1 MAGIVNAAGR
11 RAGVMSVVARRTPRT
26 SAAARTVRN
35 RRSRARR
42 GCGPIRSRMA
52 AARIATPS
60 RSHPVTGT
68 PAAILIAV
76 RLVVAGVVTHHAH
89 ASIDTHAFHCA
100 GAHQDQGNSAESGP
114 YPSFAHDVHFGS
126 VFLPLPV
133 HSISPKGA
141 PAGSA
146 TTATWPP

>member
-1 MAGIVNAAGR
+1 MTGAVNAAGR
-11 RAGVMSVVARRTPRT
+11 GADAMSVVSRRTPRP
-26 SAAARTVRN
+26 SAAAGTVRN

-42 GCGPIRSRMA
+42 GRGPIRSRTA
-52 AARIATPS
+52 AARIAAPS

-89 ASIDTHAFHCA
+89 ASADTHAFHCA
-100 GAHQDQGNSAESGP
+100 GVQQHQGNSAESGP

-126 VFLPLPV
+126 VLLSLPV
-133 HSISPKGA
+133 HSIRPKGA

-146 TTATWPP
+146 TT

>member
-1 MAGIVNAAGR
+1 MAGMVNAAGP
-11 RAGVMSVVARRTPRT
+11 RAAVMSVVPRRTPRT
-26 SAAARTVRN
+26 AAAARTVRN

-42 GCGPIRSRMA
+42 GREPIRSRMA
-52 AARIATPS
+52 APRTPAPP
-60 RSHPVTGT
+60 RPPPVAAP

-76 RLVVAGVVTHHAH
+76 RLVVTGVVTHHAH
-89 ASIDTHAFHCA
+89 ASVDTHAFHRA
-100 GAHQDQGNSAESGP
+100 GVHQDQGNSAESGS
-114 YPSFAHDVHFGS
+114 YPSFGQDVHFGS
-126 VFLPLPV
+126 VLLSLPV